1 MRNHQVTARSLF
13 MVELLR
19 ATPRPVVATKTCLRA
34 NRFRPLSFAKVSAH
48 TRKISQYGK
57 SQAMLSKVHRT
68 PMPISFSTSKKMVKV
83 TYKFGGNSSG
93 YAASSVSA

>member
-1 MRNHQVTARSLF
+1 
-13 MVELLR
+13 
-19 ATPRPVVATKTCLRA
+19 
-34 NRFRPLSFAKVSAH
+34 
-48 TRKISQYGK
+48 
-57 SQAMLSKVHRT
+57 MLSKVHRT